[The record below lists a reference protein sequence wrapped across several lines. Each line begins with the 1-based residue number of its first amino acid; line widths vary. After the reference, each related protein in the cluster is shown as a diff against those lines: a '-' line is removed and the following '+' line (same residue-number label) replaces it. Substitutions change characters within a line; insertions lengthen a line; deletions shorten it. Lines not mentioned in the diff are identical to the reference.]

1 MSNPESEAL
10 PAASGA
16 PRVLFVYY
24 TLSQQAARVS
34 KAMTD
39 TLEAAGYEVTEA
51 VIEFTDPRYKQS
63 FDHFPWPDAFTRL
76 LKMLPAQLRRAT
88 GEIGVPATA
97 NSGGY
102 DLVIV
107 GSPTW
112 WLTTNMPIRSYLESP
127 EGKTTLDGTPY
138 ASYVVCRRY
147 WGNNQKT
154 VKRLGTKAG
163 GRYLDGIHFAYE
175 GGQVRSLLSLIS
187 FMKTGE
193 YKDKFL
199 GVKIPPTNLQDGFE
213 DQSAKFAKNLISKV
227 ATPPG

>member
-1 MSNPESEAL
+1 MSNPESAV
-10 PAASGA
+10 PSGGTGS

-39 TLEAAGYEVTEA
+39 TLEAEGCVVTEA
-51 VIEFTDPRYKQS
+51 VIEFTDPRYKKS

-76 LKMLPAQLRRAT
+76 LKMLPAQLMRKT
-88 GEIGVPATA
+88 GEIGVPAAA
-97 NSGGY
+97 NSADY

-127 EGKTTLDGTPY
+127 EGKTTLAGTKY

-154 VKRLGTKAG
+154 VKRLGTKVG
-163 GRYLDGIHFAYE
+163 GTYVDGIHFAYE

-187 FMKTGE
+187 YMKFGE

-199 GVKIPPTNLQDGFE
+199 GIKIPPTNLKDDFE
-213 DQSAKFAKNLISKV
+213 DQSAAFAKGLTTKLAKP
-227 ATPPG
+227 AT